1 MATSTTSTGATE
13 EEAVDAALDAQLG
26 GAGATR
32 VGVLASDGLAR
43 VASDVDLRHVAA
55 ALVQEGVGAVVVV
68 DGERVHGVL
77 SERDVVLAVA
87 TGTDVDAVLASQ
99 VDSRDLV
106 ACTPDTTVDE
116 AAQLLM
122 EHYVRHLVVEDD
134 SGPVGVVSAR
144 DLLGVYSA

>member
-1 MATSTTSTGATE
+1 MTSSRVE
-13 EEAVDAALDAQLG
+13 DALDETAG
-26 GAGATR
+26 SAGATK
-32 VGVLASDGLAR
+32 VGVVASDGLAK
-43 VASDVDLRHVAA
+43 VAGDVNLRHVAA

-68 DGERVHGVL
+68 DGDEVHGVL

-106 ACTPDTTVDE
+106 TCTPDTTVDE
-116 AAQLLM
+116 AARLLM
-122 EHYVRHLVVEDD
+122 EHYVRHLVVDD
-134 SGPVGVVSAR
+134 GTGPVGVVSAR